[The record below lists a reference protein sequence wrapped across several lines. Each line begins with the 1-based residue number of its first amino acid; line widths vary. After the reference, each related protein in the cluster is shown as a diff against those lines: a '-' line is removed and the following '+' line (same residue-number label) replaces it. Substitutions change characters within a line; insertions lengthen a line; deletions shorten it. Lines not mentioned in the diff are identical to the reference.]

1 MAAASRAAKIVEAD
15 AVTAQPVEQ
24 GAEPARR
31 KQLPRQQVMALHAGL
46 VAGIDRAVDRTKW
59 QAATN
64 EARFTHARGPP

>member
-1 MAAASRAAKIVEAD
+1 
-15 AVTAQPVEQ
+15 
-24 GAEPARR
+24 
-31 KQLPRQQVMALHAGL
+31 MALHAGL